1 MVVLDE
7 VDKLFEHDARSSS
20 SSYETHS
27 RDGEGSGSGSDYEE
41 HSDSGDRAT
50 KKSSFL
56 TQIDDIFSHC
66 PATCQRGL
74 FSATVSSNIQDLASN
89 VLTNPIYIT
98 IGTANAGAST
108 IDQKLLFVGREDG
121 KLLAI
126 RQLVQQ
132 GLTPPVLIFMQ
143 VYLYVMCALIQYT
156 ALIYAVYVYVL
167 RVRTAPRSSGR
178 SWCMTA
184 STWTPCTLTGQPS
197 SARRSSA
204 ASTRARPGC

>member
-20 SSYETHS
+20 SSSSYETHG
-27 RDGEGSGSGSDYEE
+27 RDGEGSGSDYEEE
-41 HSDSGDRAT
+41 HSDSGDKAT
-50 KKSSFL
+50 MKSSFL
-56 TQIDDIFSHC
+56 TQVDDIFSHC

-143 VYLYVMCALIQYT
+143 VYLYIMYSYT
-156 ALIYAVYVYVL
+156 QNTYFAYIYCICIHVECGPRQGAVEGAGV
-167 RVRTAPRSSGR
+167 
-178 SWCMTA
+178 
-184 STWTPCTLTGQPS
+184 
-197 SARRSSA
+197 
-204 ASTRARPGC
+204 